1 MTQAHAADL
10 TNAMFLGGKSI
21 IYKTALVFSLAYH
34 LESILRH
41 MLTQTLFT
49 AFAASGC
56 STGALTYLLSPYVNH
71 IYLHSKNNAGITPD
85 TVITIETLDILIR
98 KRQTTVRLREL
109 QPVYSTFLTW
119 KVNPK
124 VIQKEELSNQPK
136 RIHQHRFWLDQRNG
150 TGDREIMSKI
160 LRIVYD
166 QRRI

>member
-1 MTQAHAADL
+1 MVQAHAADL
-10 TNAMFLGGKSI
+10 TNAMFLG
-21 IYKTALVFSLAYH
+21 
-34 LESILRH
+34 ESILRH

-85 TVITIETLDILIR
+85 TVITIETLDILTR

-124 VIQKEELSNQPK
+124 IKETVLAIEKSCQ
-136 RIHQHRFWLDQRNG
+136 RF
-150 TGDREIMSKI
+150 
-160 LRIVYD
+160 
-166 QRRI
+166 